1 MMEKECYSRL
11 MLKKIF
17 GKVIKKDK
25 WAESQ
30 IKGMAK
36 LGGKLI
42 LM

>member
-1 MMEKECYSRL
+1 MGKKGCYSQL
-11 MLKKIF
+11 MLKKVF
-17 GKVIKKDK
+17 GKIMKKDS

>member
-1 MMEKECYSRL
+1 